1 MILAG
6 DERGHTQNGNNNV
19 YCQDNETAWLNWE
32 PTPSG
37 DAFFAFV
44 QRVIALRRAHPSF
57 RRRNFFHGKPLEGST
72 VKDVCWL
79 KPDGHEM
86 TPEDWND
93 VHARCLAMLI
103 AGNGISERG
112 PRGEALRDDDFL
124 LLFNAHHD
132 EIAFTLPSAGPDA
145 WHLMLDTA
153 NETLPPTEGDA
164 AGGVGPAWASPS
176 YPLQSRSFVLLSRAA
191 PDAEDAE

>member
-19 YCQDNETAWLNWE
+19 YCQDNETAWLDWN
-32 PTPSG
+32 PTREG
-37 DAFFAFV
+37 DALFAFM

-57 RRRNFFHGKPLEGST
+57 RRRNFFHGKPLEGSA

-79 KPDGHEM
+79 KPDGGEM

-93 VHARCLAMLI
+93 AHARCFAMLI
-103 AGNGISERG
+103 AGDGITERG

-124 LLFNAHHD
+124 LRFNAHHD
-132 EIAFTLPSAGPDA
+132 EIACVLPAANHGN
-145 WHLMLDTA
+145 WHLLIDTA
-153 NETLPPTEGDA
+153 TQAVPPDKTSSPEEEA
-164 AGGVGPAWASPS
+164 PAWTVPS
-176 YPLQSRSFVLLSRAA
+176 YSLQGRSFVLLGRTARG
-191 PDAEDAE
+191 AEEPE